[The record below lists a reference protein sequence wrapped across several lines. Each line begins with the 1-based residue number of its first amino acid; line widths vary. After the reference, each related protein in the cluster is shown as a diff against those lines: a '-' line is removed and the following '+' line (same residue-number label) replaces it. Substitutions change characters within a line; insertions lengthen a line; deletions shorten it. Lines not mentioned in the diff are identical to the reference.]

1 VEASRLKLTT
11 PRSVVHGSRLN
22 NNRNKYNSDNNND
35 HDDDDSINIKRQ
47 GSLCC
52 RSTAPWGSAGHGSS
66 AVVGVG
72 VLSWRTTVENGLRIM
87 RDGRMRV
94 LPGRVNYPQGIYS
107 AKSLANTY
115 DIGCQVGLRMAG
127 VIASNG
133 GKS

>member
-1 VEASRLKLTT
+1 M
-11 PRSVVHGSRLN
+11 
-22 NNRNKYNSDNNND
+22 
-35 HDDDDSINIKRQ
+35 
-47 GSLCC
+47 
-52 RSTAPWGSAGHGSS
+52 
-66 AVVGVG
+66 
-72 VLSWRTTVENGLRIM
+72 ENGLRIM